1 MEGSPNGAIR
11 PNFDLSRMAC
21 MKRIGGIVFTG
32 WALGAAI
39 WALPASAE
47 EKWKGTIGE
56 PLRASSNQA
65 IELANHLSAIGA
77 RFYGSW
83 SCPACFRQMNL
94 FGQQAGSTV
103 PYVECRQPKK
113 RPQQAADC
121 ESAAIRAFPTW
132 VMPDGRRRE
141 GLQSLDALS
150 SWSGLP

>member
-1 MEGSPNGAIR
+1 
-11 PNFDLSRMAC
+11 

-39 WALPASAE
+39 WALPALSG

-56 PLRASSNQA
+56 PPRASSNQA
-65 IELANHLSAIGA
+65 IELANHLSSIGA

-94 FGQQAGSTV
+94 FGQQA
-103 PYVECRQPKK
+103 
-113 RPQQAADC
+113 ADC
-121 ESAAIRAFPTW
+121 ESAAIRAYPTW

-141 GLQSLDALS
+141 GLQALESLS

>member
-11 PNFDLSRMAC
+11 PNFDLSRLAC

-83 SCPACFRQMNL
+83 SL
-94 FGQQAGSTV
+94 
-103 PYVECRQPKK
+103 
-113 RPQQAADC
+113 
-121 ESAAIRAFPTW
+121 
-132 VMPDGRRRE
+132 
-141 GLQSLDALS
+141 SLIHI
-150 SWSGLP
+150 

>member
-1 MEGSPNGAIR
+1 
-11 PNFDLSRMAC
+11 
-21 MKRIGGIVFTG
+21 MKTICGTVFTG
-32 WALGAAI
+32 FVMAASI

-47 EKWKGTIGE
+47 QKWKGTIGE
-56 PLRASSNQA
+56 PLRASSEQA
-65 IELANHLSAIGA
+65 IALASHLSSIGA

-94 FGQQAGSTV
+94 FGQQAGRSV

-113 RPQQAADC
+113 LPLEAADC
-121 ESAAIRAFPTW
+121 DAAGIRAYPTW

-150 SWSGLP
+150 NWSGLP

>member
-1 MEGSPNGAIR
+1 
-11 PNFDLSRMAC
+11 

-32 WALGAAI
+32 CALGAAI

-47 EKWKGTIGE
+47 QTWKGTIGE
-56 PLRASSNQA
+56 PLRTSSNQA
-65 IELANHLSAIGA
+65 IELANHLSSIGA

-83 SCPACFRQMNL
+83 SCPACFHQMNL
-94 FGQQAGSTV
+94 FGQQAGRTV

-113 RPQQAADC
+113 YPQQAADC
-121 ESAAIRAFPTW
+121 ESAAIRAYPTW

>member
-11 PNFDLSRMAC
+11 PNFDLSRLAC

-83 SCPACFRQMNL
+83 TCSDAL
-94 FGQQAGSTV
+94 ADLAV
-103 PYVECRQPKK
+103 PLDSRGAVSLAEDFQG
-113 RPQQAADC
+113 
-121 ESAAIRAFPTW
+121 EL
-132 VMPDGRRRE
+132 RRRVH
-141 GLQSLDALS
+141 
-150 SWSGLP
+150 P

>member
-1 MEGSPNGAIR
+1 
-11 PNFDLSRMAC
+11 
-21 MKRIGGIVFTG
+21 MKTICGTVFTG
-32 WALGAAI
+32 FVMAGSI

-47 EKWKGTIGE
+47 QKWKGTIGE
-56 PLRASSNQA
+56 PLRASSEQA
-65 IELANHLSAIGA
+65 IALANHLSSIGA

-94 FGQQAGSTV
+94 FGQQAGRSV

-113 RPQQAADC
+113 LPLEAADC
-121 ESAAIRAFPTW
+121 DAAGIRAYPTW

-150 SWSGLP
+150 KWSGLP